1 MSEHRH
7 FLKDCKNVF
16 PFIGKKEIVF
26 LNRLKENMET
36 YVLENGDLT
45 YEELSQQFGTPKD
58 IMLSYIEDCENDY
71 IIKKMELKK
80 MIKKISIIFI
90 SLLIIGLSIIVIL
103 ELKTIKDIRDQNI
116 IIEETILEQE

>member
-16 PFIGKKEIVF
+16 PFIGKKETVF

>member
-1 MSEHRH
+1 
-7 FLKDCKNVF
+7 
-16 PFIGKKEIVF
+16 
-26 LNRLKENMET
+26 MET

-71 IIKKMELKK
+71 IIKKTELKK